1 MRLPVLT
8 LVALA
13 LATPAAAQMAYR
25 NVFPDGRV
33 VYSDRPLDGAA
44 AERPIAPPP
53 PTTDPA
59 PAMAPAGAAAP
70 AADPAPAAAAA
81 PAADPVPAAAAA
93 PTPPAAE
100 PAPAAAEAPAEAVP
114 GARWPPPPDARP
126 IPVAAPM
133 TTPDPVPAAAPA
145 DVQPAADRMA
155 MLAAA
160 NQDVRAAQHNL
171 AAAQAILEAGREP
184 QPGERTGLA
193 RGGSRLNETYWGRQ
207 RQLET
212 AVADAQARLDQAVAE
227 RNAKRF

>member
-1 MRLPVLT
+1 MRLPIAT

-53 PTTDPA
+53 PTTDPSPAAA
-59 PAMAPAGAAAP
+59 PAAAAP

-81 PAADPVPAAAAA
+81 PA
-93 PTPPAAE
+93 TPAAE
-100 PAPAAAEAPAEAVP
+100 PAPAAAAAPAEAVP
-114 GARWPPPPDARP
+114 GARWPPPPDAGP
-126 IPVAAPM
+126 MTVAAPM
-133 TTPDPVPAAAPA
+133 TAPAPVPDPAPAPTALQPTPD
-145 DVQPAADRMA
+145 RMSA
-155 MLAAA
+155 LAAA
-160 NQDVRAAQHNL
+160 DQDVRSAQHNL

-193 RGGSRLNETYWGRQ
+193 RGGSRLNESYWGRQ

-212 AVADAQARLDQAVAE
+212 AVADAQTRLDQAVAE